1 MEVNLIPQNLLWNA
15 IATVP
20 PPIQTFKDGAW
31 SEKPYVLA
39 VDAKGRMAVVYFH
52 RYSTGELG
60 MTSAKPIGEPTHWMP
75 LPIPPRY

>member
-1 MEVNLIPQNLLWNA
+1 MEWQSIETNE
-15 IATVP
+15 
-20 PPIQTFKDGAW
+20 PPIQTFVVGQGR

-60 MTSAKPIGEPTHWMP
+60 MTSAKPIGMATHWMP
-75 LPIPPRY
+75 LPEPPEVNK